1 MAAGPPL
8 CPSAQPRMAGAVV
21 FGVVGGT
28 ADQPEVAYLSETVPV
43 TDALLALSGP
53 VNPDEIFRFG
63 APCAGDGCMHFDGCD
78 CRLAKKLVQ
87 LVPVASESLPACS
100 LRPGCRWGRQEGRAA
115 CMLCPQGVTE
125 MHTPTAAQRAAAD
138 PAV

>member
-1 MAAGPPL
+1 
-8 CPSAQPRMAGAVV
+8 MAGAVV

-28 ADQPEVAYLSETVPV
+28 ADEPRVGYLTEPLPV

-63 APCAGDGCMHFDGCD
+63 APCAGNGCMHFDGCD

-87 LVPVASESLPACS
+87 LVPMVSESLPACT
-100 LRPGCRWGRQEGRAA
+100 LRPGCRWWRQEGRAA
-115 CMLCPQGVTE
+115 CMRCPQVVTE
-125 MHTPTAAQRAAAD
+125 MYTPTEAQRAAAD